1 MSKVLIN
8 KELAEMIEKGKERWS
23 YENNIIKDV
32 LHQMYDKDIREL
44 TKEETMQIVKAVYD
58 GYELEKEFHVGD
70 LIECIDYKSSDKGKM
85 YYISET
91 VKPSSKYLS
100 LEFIK
105 RNQNNFRLIT
115 KAENLEKGVSG
126 L

>member
-8 KELAEMIEKGKERWS
+8 KELAKMIEKAKREWS
-23 YENNIIKDV
+23 MENNIVMDV
-32 LHQMYDKDIREL
+32 LKQMYDKDIREL
-44 TKEETMQIVKAVYD
+44 TKEQTMQIVKAVYD
-58 GYELEKEFHVGD
+58 GYELEKEFNVGD
-70 LIECIDYKSSDKGKM
+70 LIECIENGSDKGKM

-100 LEFIK
+100 LAFIK
-105 RNQNNFRLIT
+105 TYQERFRVIA